1 MWQKENKD
9 NSIFNL
15 ALLFALAT
23 IPTAGTLTILQS
35 ALAQSATHVPLPSV
49 LTTVPTGT
57 AVRID
62 GSRSMAA
69 INQTLKQRFEKQS
82 SGTTVDVAAS
92 GTDTALKALQDGTI
106 DLAAISRELTPEE
119 KAKGFEQ
126 ILLRRDKIAIVVSKE
141 NPFKGSLTS
150 KRFAKVF
157 RGEITN
163 WSQMGG
169 PQGTIRFLDHPIT
182 SDTREAL
189 RDYPVFQNA
198 QFGTGSTSAQLNEE
212 KIPELAKQLGKDGI
226 SYILANQASKLQ
238 DIRIVS
244 MNHILPKDP
253 RYPFSLASVYVYKKN
268 PSPIVSKFLS
278 FATSPLGQQAIE
290 EAVNSEATAIASG
303 KPETVPT
310 ATNILPTPSA
320 TNSSVTASPTPT
332 SSSANNSSAAS
343 AITGTT
349 NQATHQGSSD
359 NQSFLSTYK
368 NIAGKGAIP
377 LLWWLLPLFAL
388 GGFLVWWLRGRRGSG
403 NEVEG
408 VVELTPG
415 LSLQDAAVT
424 ELQPTS
430 SKPLQYSSANFV
442 ENSTPTTS
450 SVSNQAANSTAPG
463 SATLADGQVLSV
475 GTSSPLWL
483 KFFERASES
492 KVAKDTREVRQN
504 GEKSSL
510 KAKEVVVDEQPDTT
524 TFAEF
529 PKYSDVN
536 SVTSTTGSV
545 LEQPQYSK
553 DVSNGTSTTAV
564 QTTSATLPHSP
575 EVAAVTATETGVA
588 TNGNKDVKSHIIL
601 TPRTSKWAYAC
612 WEVPE
617 YHKEALRQQGGSQLM
632 LRLYDVTNVDLSY
645 QNPKQIQ
652 QYECEETIHDRYVA
666 IPTSDRDYI
675 AEIGYVTNNNRWL
688 LLARS
693 SIARVSSSPEQDF
706 WFMADAELIIH
717 GAAEP
722 GSIVSIGGHAI
733 KLKPDGTFHLRIPF
747 RDELINCAMTA
758 VTANGEHTKT
768 IQMQFF
774 QGTPE
779 ELDN

>member
-23 IPTAGTLTILQS
+23 IPTAGTVTILQS

-49 LTTVPTGT
+49 STTVPTGT

-92 GTDTALKALQDGTI
+92 GTDTALNALQDGTI

-163 WSQMGG
+163 WSQLGG

-198 QFGTGSTSAQLNEE
+198 QFGTGSTSVQLNEG
-212 KIPELAKQLGKDGI
+212 KTPELAKQLGKDGI

-310 ATNILPTPSA
+310 ATNTLPTPSA
-320 TNSSVTASPTPT
+320 TNSSVTASLTPT
-332 SSSANNSSAAS
+332 TSSVNSSSVAS
-343 AITGTT
+343 AVTGTT
-349 NQATHQGSSD
+349 NQAAHQRASD
-359 NQSFLSTYK
+359 NQSFLSIYK
-368 NIAGKGAIP
+368 NIAGKSAIP

-415 LSLQDAAVT
+415 LSFQDGAVT
-424 ELQPTS
+424 ELQPAS
-430 SKPLQYSSANFV
+430 SKPLQYSSSNFV
-442 ENSTPTTS
+442 ENSTPATS

-463 SATLADGQVLSV
+463 GATLADGQVLSV

-492 KVAKDTREVRQN
+492 KVAKNTREFQN
-504 GEKSSL
+504 GEKNSL

-524 TFAEF
+524 TFTEL
-529 PKYSDVN
+529 PKYSEVT

-545 LEQPQYSK
+545 LEQPQYTK

-564 QTTSATLPHSP
+564 QKTSATLPHSP

-601 TPRTSKWAYAC
+601 TPRTPKWAYAC

-645 QNPKQIQ
+645 QSPKQIQ

-666 IPTSDRDYI
+666 IPTSDRDYM

-693 SIARVSSSPEQDF
+693 SIARVSSRPEQDF

-758 VTANGEHTKT
+758 VTGNGEHTKT